1 MAGEINAG
9 LEPEKPK
16 GHIKS
21 VWGILI
27 VVIAVII
34 IGGGVFAWYLLTST
48 KGIDGIKISK
58 TSTSLSPSTS
68 AETATKLTKTTN
80 DWFEF
85 SYPAGWHVFKD
96 FGAFDSGSGGAGTIY
111 SSKTYI
117 GKGPIVFYPTEMMP
131 SEMRI
136 FDYQPDPNNNPSAFK
151 PLATVIN
158 ETKAGMKVLSEEKT
172 TINNI
177 EITKILGRYENMEVG
192 PENYDELTY
201 LFGYTEPQNNINHV
215 VEFKSTVWELNAG
228 KQFEEVKS
236 IMEEM
241 IKAFKLRT
249 SFAPLNEIM
258 NR

>member
-1 MAGEINAG
+1 MEEKNQNIDG
-9 LEPEKPK
+9 LAPK
-16 GHIKS
+16 GYIKS

-27 VVIAVII
+27 VLIVVII
-34 IGGGVFAWYLLTST
+34 IGGGIFAWYYLTAI
-48 KGIDGIKISK
+48 KGINAFKISK
-58 TSTSLSPSTS
+58 TSTSSSPSAS
-68 AETATKLTKTTN
+68 ADTTTKLTKTTN

-85 SYPAGWHVFKD
+85 SYPTGWHVFKD

-151 PLATVIN
+151 SLAAVIN

-201 LFGYTEPQNNINHV
+201 LFGYTESQNNINHV
-215 VEFKSTVWELNAG
+215 VEFKSTVWESNAG
-228 KQFEEVKS
+228 KQFGEVKS

-241 IKAFKLRT
+241 IKTFKLRT